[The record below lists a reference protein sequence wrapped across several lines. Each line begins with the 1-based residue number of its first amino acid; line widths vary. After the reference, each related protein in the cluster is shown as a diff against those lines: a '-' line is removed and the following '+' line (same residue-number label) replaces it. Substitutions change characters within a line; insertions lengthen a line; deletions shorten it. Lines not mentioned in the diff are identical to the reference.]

1 MDANLKNLIWKK
13 LQLLK
18 QLVQVLAEG
27 HTEEQLLKNDDM
39 KRMPHLSDSNLY
51 RLRKANAI
59 PYLKLGGK
67 YYYPKHQILA
77 LLH

>member
-27 HTEEQLLKNDDM
+27 HTDEELLDNAGM
-39 KRMPHLSDSNLY
+39 KRIPHLSDSNLY